1 MQHFKKALRE
11 FSFLQDKEIVE
22 LRFSESYP
30 HLQFMYG
37 NAAFNRYHVV
47 KFNSTIDDFVY
58 KKTSSASALYTIE
71 SLRLAFS
78 RITSD
83 NLLCIVTL
91 QNEGYLSVKHMH
103 QDKLLLIESIIL
115 AQEENAE

>member
-1 MQHFKKALRE
+1 
-11 FSFLQDKEIVE
+11 
-22 LRFSESYP
+22 
-30 HLQFMYG
+30 MYG

-103 QDKLLLIESIIL
+103 
-115 AQEENAE
+115 

>member
-1 MQHFKKALRE
+1 M
-11 FSFLQDKEIVE
+11 
-22 LRFSESYP
+22 
-30 HLQFMYG
+30 
-37 NAAFNRYHVV
+37 

-78 RITSD
+78 RISSD

-115 AQEENAE
+115 AQEDNANDNNE